1 MGRIGR
7 FGSLESEEVQKFK
20 SSTFNCGIFGHERA
34 RMGMFWHEW
43 ARMGTNGNDRARLGT
58 FGYGLGNYL
67 RRDYGG
73 TMRRL
78 GVIP

>member
-1 MGRIGR
+1 MK
-7 FGSLESEEVQKFK
+7 KFK
-20 SSTFNCGIFGHERA
+20 SSKVQRSIAAYLGTKGNEWECFGTNGHE
-34 RMGMFWHEW
+34 WE
-43 ARMGTNGNDRARLGT
+43 RMGTNGNDRARLGT

-73 TMRRL
+73 TMWGL